1 MKKNKLETEVA
12 GSIEYN
18 DRRKKTETEKT
29 ETEKTEK
36 KKEYYS
42 ISRDL
47 YEVMRSDIRRRKG
60 R

>member
-12 GSIEYN
+12 GSIAYN
-18 DRRKKTETEKT
+18 DRRKKTEKT
-29 ETEKTEK
+29 ETETLER

>member
-29 ETEKTEK
+29 EKTVD

>member
-12 GSIEYN
+12 GSIAYN
-18 DRRKKTETEKT
+18 DRRKKT

>member
-1 MKKNKLETEVA
+1 MKRKNKLETEVA
-12 GSIEYN
+12 GSIAYN
-18 DRRKKTETEKT
+18 DRRKVKEEKT
-29 ETEKTEK
+29 ETLDK

>member
-18 DRRKKTETEKT
+18 DRRKKTETETKT
-29 ETEKTEK
+29 ER

>member
-12 GSIEYN
+12 GSIAYN
-18 DRRKKTETEKT
+18 DRRKKTEKT
-29 ETEKTEK
+29 ETLEK

>member
-18 DRRKKTETEKT
+18 DRRKKTEKT
-29 ETEKTEK
+29 EEK

>member
-1 MKKNKLETEVA
+1 MKRKNKLETEVA
-12 GSIEYN
+12 GSIAYN
-18 DRRKKTETEKT
+18 DRRKVKEDKT
-29 ETEKTEK
+29 KTEK

>member
-12 GSIEYN
+12 GSIAYN
-18 DRRKKTETEKT
+18 DRRKVKEDKT
-29 ETEKTEK
+29 KTEK

>member
-1 MKKNKLETEVA
+1 MKRKNKLETEVA
-12 GSIEYN
+12 GSIAYN
-18 DRRKKTETEKT
+18 DRRKVKEDKTEKT
-29 ETEKTEK
+29 VDK